1 MVNPNNDTI
10 TAVPGIKIGHYTD
23 LIGAT
28 GCTIAMM
35 PDYGATAGVEVRG
48 AAPGTRETD
57 LLKPGTLVQKIN
69 AILLGGGSAY
79 GLAAADG
86 VMQYLEENN
95 TGFQTRSG
103 IVPIVP
109 GAILFDLGI
118 GNPQARPT
126 SDDGYQAA
134 KLASNKPVIQ
144 GTIGAGTGATV
155 SKFGGIHNAIK
166 GGLGSKAIS
175 IDETFTIGSLMVVN
189 ASGDIIDPETGIL
202 ITGSRTHDNEFI
214 SSRDLIFNNQTPQIP
229 QSETN
234 TTIGIVATNIPLTV
248 EEANR
253 IAIMAHSGIARSI
266 LPSYGMG
273 DGDTLFVVSTA
284 LESTPSPIDLTR
296 LGTIAAWTVEQAILN
311 AVQLNSGL
319 SGIPSAKEYT
329 TKTSQ

>member
-118 GNPQARPT
+118 GKPPT
-126 SDDGYQAA
+126 S
-134 KLASNKPVIQ
+134 
-144 GTIGAGTGATV
+144 
-155 SKFGGIHNAIK
+155 
-166 GGLGSKAIS
+166 
-175 IDETFTIGSLMVVN
+175 
-189 ASGDIIDPETGIL
+189 
-202 ITGSRTHDNEFI
+202 
-214 SSRDLIFNNQTPQIP
+214 
-229 QSETN
+229 
-234 TTIGIVATNIPLTV
+234 
-248 EEANR
+248 
-253 IAIMAHSGIARSI
+253 
-266 LPSYGMG
+266 
-273 DGDTLFVVSTA
+273 
-284 LESTPSPIDLTR
+284 
-296 LGTIAAWTVEQAILN
+296 
-311 AVQLNSGL
+311 
-319 SGIPSAKEYT
+319 
-329 TKTSQ
+329 